1 MATKKLASKNAVR
14 GVKREKNEARDTAR
28 DLLLASIGAVSISR
42 KQGVGFVENLLEQ
55 GQELRGRALKLA
67 EGKVADVREQVVGAF
82 GKVQQRAAANLS
94 QVETVVGGQVTRVL
108 GRLGVPSKADV
119 KELSRRVAELNKQV
133 KALQASR
140 KTVVSKAA

>member
-1 MATKKLASKNAVR
+1 M
-14 GVKREKNEARDTAR
+14 RDNAR
-28 DLLLASIGAVSISR
+28 DLLLASIGAVSITR
-42 KQGVGFVENLLEQ
+42 KQGASFVGNLLEQ

-67 EGKVADVREQVVGAF
+67 EGKVADVRQQVEGVI

-133 KALQASR
+133 KALQAAR
-140 KTVVSKAA
+140 KTGEAKAA